1 MDTFQET
8 LPENTTHNPQPSG
21 NKGVVIAL
29 SITIGMILLLGG
41 CGAFVMYLNTQKIAE
56 DAQRAREQAENAK
69 RESERIREE
78 TERKAEAEKLAREE
92 AERKAEVERL
102 ARAEEERLAREEQER
117 LAREEAAKRPD
128 GEVIS
133 VTNEADW
140 EFVNGAADAGFKVT
154 TVIKN
159 NGPTGELQVVTFLSC
174 SQGEWSRTQHLFF
187 KNGQS
192 MSLRYFFHEPT
203 ISVTN
208 CQARAAVS
216 P

>member
-1 MDTFQET
+1 M
-8 LPENTTHNPQPSG
+8 

-29 SITIGMILLLGG
+29 SIIIGLIVLLSS
-41 CGAFVMYLNTQKIAE
+41 CGAFAMYLNSQAMAE
-56 DAQRAREQAENAK
+56 EAKKAREQAESAK
-69 RESERIREE
+69 LESERLRAD
-78 TERKAEAEKLAREE
+78 TERRAAAEKLAREE
-92 AERKAEVERL
+92 AERKAE
-102 ARAEEERLAREEQER
+102 EERLAREEQER
-117 LAREEAAKRPD
+117 LQREEQERLEREEQERLAAEAARRPD

-133 VTNEADW
+133 VTKESDW
-140 EFVNGAADAGFKVT
+140 EFVNGEADAGFKVT

-159 NGPTGELQVVTFLSC
+159 NGPAGDLQIVTFLSC

-187 KNGQS
+187 NKGQA
-192 MSLRYFFHEPT
+192 MSLKYFFHEPT

>member
-1 MDTFQET
+1 MDT
-8 LPENTTHNPQPSG
+8 LNPQPSS
-21 NKGVVIAL
+21 NKGIVIAL
-29 SITIGMILLLGG
+29 SITIGLIVLLGS
-41 CGAFVMYLNTQKIAE
+41 CGAFAMYLNAQAVAA
-56 DAQRAREQAENAK
+56 DAQKAREQAEAAR

-78 TERKAEAEKLAREE
+78 AARKAEAERLQREE
-92 AERKAEVERL
+92 AERQAEAERL
-102 ARAEEERLAREEQER
+102 RREEEERLAREEQER
-117 LAREEAAKRPD
+117 LAAEEAARRPR

-133 VTNEADW
+133 VTKESDW
-140 EFVNGAADAGFKVT
+140 EFVNGEADAGFKVT

-159 NGPTGELQVVTFLSC
+159 NGPAGELQVVTFLSC

-187 KNGQS
+187 GNGQA
-192 MSLRYFFHEPT
+192 MSLKYFFHEPT

>member
-1 MDTFQET
+1 M
-8 LPENTTHNPQPSG
+8 

-29 SITIGMILLLGG
+29 SIIIGLIVLLSS
-41 CGAFVMYLNTQKIAE
+41 CGAFAMYLNSQAMAE
-56 DAQRAREQAENAK
+56 DARKAREQAESAK

-78 TERKAEAEKLAREE
+78 TARKAEEERLAREE
-92 AERKAEVERL
+92 AERKAEEERL
-102 ARAEEERLAREEQER
+102 RREEEERLAREEQER
-117 LAREEAAKRPD
+117 LAAEEAARRPD

-133 VTNEADW
+133 VTKEADW
-140 EFVNGAADAGFKVT
+140 EFVNGEADAGFKVV

-159 NGPTGELQVVTFLSC
+159 NGPAGDLQVVTFLSC

-187 KNGQS
+187 NSGQA
-192 MSLRYFFHEPT
+192 MSLKYFFHEPT